1 MLLLSGNEASRLR
14 HLRAADASGGSLFG
28 KMKVDR
34 SPTVLAAL
42 WMTGAIASFS
52 FMAVAGRW
60 LSEGYDT
67 FEIMLYRSIVGV
79 IVVFGCGAYFGTLR
93 EVGLQKAPVQ
103 VLRNV
108 AHFTGQNLWFFAI
121 TVIPLAQVFALE
133 FTSPLWIL
141 LLSPLFLGEKL
152 TRPRVI
158 AAVLGFIG
166 ILLVTRPGAAPMSI
180 GVLTAALAAFC
191 FAITGIL
198 TKRLTRTESLTSI
211 MVYLVVTQTVFG
223 LVCAGWDGDI
233 ALPDLANGPLL
244 IAVGFAGLLAHFC
257 LTKALSIAPA
267 TVVTPIDFARLP
279 IIATLG
285 MLVFGEALDPMVF
298 AGAVLIFAG
307 NYYNIWSETRKAP
320 VSG

>member
-1 MLLLSGNEASRLR
+1 MLLLSGNESSRLR

-198 TKRLTRTESLTSI
+198 TKRL
-211 MVYLVVTQTVFG
+211 
-223 LVCAGWDGDI
+223 CAKG
-233 ALPDLANGPLL
+233 
-244 IAVGFAGLLAHFC
+244 
-257 LTKALSIAPA
+257 
-267 TVVTPIDFARLP
+267 
-279 IIATLG
+279 
-285 MLVFGEALDPMVF
+285 
-298 AGAVLIFAG
+298 
-307 NYYNIWSETRKAP
+307 
-320 VSG
+320 